1 MQENDF
7 RAEILVNG
15 LVQGIGFRYF
25 VLRHAQNLGLKG
37 YVKNLYT
44 GEVLTVVEGERYL
57 IEELV
62 ALLKTGPSHAHVK
75 NCRIEWTEY
84 KNEFKTFEMKY

>member
-1 MQENDF
+1 
-7 RAEILVNG
+7 
-15 LVQGIGFRYF
+15 
-25 VLRHAQNLGLKG
+25 
-37 YVKNLYT
+37 
-44 GEVLTVVEGERYL
+44 VEGERYL